1 MNFSGFAVKHPA
13 VIAMILI
20 VLVVF
25 GMYFVLDMNVEFIG
39 DMSLPSVI
47 VISTY
52 PGAGAE
58 QVEQEVTAILEN
70 DFVSLPDFRN
80 ITSSSM
86 NSVSMITLTFAD
98 GINPYDQ
105 LPEVRNRISRLMES
119 LPDGLSGEPWAVVG
133 GASMLPSFT
142 LSV

>member
-1 MNFSGFAVKHPA
+1 MNFSGFAVKHPT
-13 VIAMILI
+13 VIAMMLI

-25 GMYFVLDMNVEFIG
+25 GIYFVTGMNVEFIG

-70 DFVSLPDFRN
+70 DFVTLPDFRN

-86 NSVSMITLTFAD
+86 NSVSMN
-98 GINPYDQ
+98 G
-105 LPEVRNRISRLMES
+105 VRI
-119 LPDGLSGEPWAVVG
+119 V
-133 GASMLPSFT
+133 
-142 LSV
+142 